1 MRLRPEATD
10 KVGVTPRRSR
20 IPGPRRFAE
29 WIDETSSGYRNAMKT
44 REKTKLGLALAIR
57 YRRVLARIALA
68 MGRHPKRTINVGKAG
83 KRVVRTTS
91 EYRSNPKAQRRARE
105 ALKSADKA
113 RKRIR
118 TLGGQAAI
126 TDKRVLR
133 DLQIAADGIAQAI
146 AISSIRQNPTERAD
160 SSSSPF
166 PPPRSA
172 PRTASSNAPR
182 QRQLQ
187 RPNARGVP
195 RVRTPAK

>member
-1 MRLRPEATD
+1 
-10 KVGVTPRRSR
+10 
-20 IPGPRRFAE
+20 
-29 WIDETSSGYRNAMKT
+29 MKT

-146 AISSIRQNPTERAD
+146 AISYDPPKPHRA
-160 SSSSPF
+160 
-166 PPPRSA
+166 RRLVVIAVSA
-172 PRTASSNAPR
+172 ATICTAYRLIKRAT
-182 QRQLQ
+182 
-187 RPNARGVP
+187 A
-195 RVRTPAK
+195 TPASAAERSRGSTRPDTR